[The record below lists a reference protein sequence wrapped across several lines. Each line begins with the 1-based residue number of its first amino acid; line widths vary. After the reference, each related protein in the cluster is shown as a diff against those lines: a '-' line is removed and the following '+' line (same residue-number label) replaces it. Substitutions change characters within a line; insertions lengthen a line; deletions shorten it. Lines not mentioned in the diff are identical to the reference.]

1 MATDSKR
8 EVLSDIPIPPGET
21 LAEEIGYIGMTQQEL
36 ANRMDVSPKLIS
48 EIIPGKEPITH
59 DIAAKLEGA
68 LGIPADLWVNL
79 ERRYRLTQARLE
91 RQGEAPSH
99 LPPVS

>member
-21 LAEEIGYIGMTQQEL
+21 LAEEIEYIGMTQQEL
-36 ANRMDVSPKLIS
+36 ANRMDVSSKLIS

-59 DIAAKLEGA
+59 EIAAKLEA
-68 LGIPADLWVNL
+68 PLGIRPTCGSTSK
-79 ERRYRLTQARLE
+79 EGT
-91 RQGEAPSH
+91 G
-99 LPPVS
+99 